1 MTDAVN
7 EIKQTLKPTFRRP
20 YLTVNLQ
27 NCLAIKGLY
36 DTGADISCLSEK
48 FFRQLPP
55 HHRPTKLQTEALP
68 KFKTAGGQ
76 PLKVRGRYNFR
87 VRIGTKFLQHEF
99 YVISD
104 LNEPLI
110 LGIDFIQ
117 KHQLWYCPKNRSF
130 AWEGQ
135 PNWGQGHLKVA
146 AATSIPPLSV
156 AFIRATVRTE
166 GGALPEGTLC
176 IANITSHTHPLVT
189 GGPYLVQPDNLG
201 QITIAVKNCSPVD
214 LELER
219 NDFIGQVENVQ
230 DCETREINP
239 AYLQAIAQQQ
249 RRLRPHQ
256 KLSERKRKFIL
267 ENVKLQVPEQFQ
279 QQYLE
284 VLLRHHE
291 AISEDKFDLG
301 RTDTLMHE
309 IALKTQEP
317 IYVKQFKIP
326 DAHRKEVE
334 SHVLEWLKLGV
345 IQPARSRYNS
355 PIFAV
360 MKKDGNVRL
369 VQDFRALNQQ
379 SYTDKYSMKDVS
391 ECIGEIGRSGS
402 TIFSTIDLTAGFW
415 QMILHPRAR
424 PYTAFTVP
432 GMGQFQWVTSPM
444 GLLGCPASF
453 QRLMET
459 VVNGLSNIIVYI
471 DDLLVHSA
479 SHPEHLVALN
489 QVLDRLVQHNIKI
502 NLQKCVF
509 GSKEVSYLGFRLTE
523 EGIKPGTDKL
533 KAVKNAPPPSSV
545 HEVRQFLGLCNFF
558 RGHVRNFAQLTSPL
572 TALTKKE
579 CSWKGGHL
587 PPDALKAFQELQTY
601 LCSEPIVDYPRRDRP
616 YALIVDASLGDD
628 KKPGGLGAILTQI
641 NTNGEHCVIAYASRK
656 LQKHECNYTPFLME
670 MQAAIWGMEHF
681 NTYLRGRK
689 FTLFTDHRPLE
700 KLGKVHTKTLNRL
713 QEIMNTYDFEIMY
726 KKGSEMP
733 ADYLSRNLVNA
744 ISWEV
749 SELQQAQAAD
759 PLLKALKEFLLNS
772 QLPHDPK
779 CQSLVRH
786 FANDCFIE
794 DDIVWRRVKRPFE
807 PSRVVV
813 FLPTSLVP
821 TALSEAHGNQ
831 MVGHDG
837 IYKTKERL
845 LQCYYWPGMDADIA
859 AHLKTCHRCQLRR
872 KDDRPPPNLLS
883 TLPQPTEP
891 NQRVHADLF
900 GPLKTTDSGKKFIL
914 CMTDALTKYV
924 ELVPLPNKEADTVA
938 NAIFDRW
945 YCRFGAPLDIITDQ
959 GKEFCAKLS
968 NELFKRLGTNHFTTS
983 PHHPQCNSQAE
994 VANKTIAKYLAS
1006 FCDDST
1012 LDWEL
1017 YLAPLMFSYN
1027 TSFHRSVKN
1036 TPFYLTFGMEPR
1048 LPNLPTPDLRRK
1060 FYGES
1065 STDDIIRKLLI
1076 ARDIARRN
1084 NEDASDTARVQYDSK
1099 AMPHKFLPNQLVLL
1113 DEHSFLHK
1121 NQKLAP
1127 KWSGPHKIVR
1137 LKGDANAEI
1146 LLRHNNRKTVVHT
1159 NRLKP
1164 YFVALSNSAFHPD
1177 VLPLSPQSANQTPQ
1191 PTSDQPPHNDVHT
1204 AQNDLLPTFLEVNHT
1219 VPSPSIAPPTPQI
1232 SPRRRTRFSSSSSSA
1247 TQPVPLDEAPPAMRT
1262 RSRTHSEVSAHSA
1275 PSKQRI
1281 FIPQVAFEPL
1291 PNFNRGEGLDTND
1304 TINEGI
1310 TINYVDADN
1319 SWTLVQKRKKKKTK
1333 QEVLDKKWNAQQKEN
1348 FLRFGDIYR
1357 GESYK
1362 NYRNVDVGPPV
1373 AIQQPVAQPPVAV
1386 QGIPPPPAVP
1396 APVQLPPVVA
1406 GAHPLP
1412 VFIIT
1417 PPPQP
1422 AAQIDQEYP
1431 RLEAIPEEEEGDE
1444 EEDEPQA
1451 QGAGYRS
1458 PSSSS
1463 SSSSTASDD
1472 TVVADDFATA
1482 PNTPTPQQKDSNS
1495 PFGARGDDLL
1505 SQFRRL
1511 AFTPDAAA
1519 SGRKYEVPVNER
1531 GEGAVKIP
1539 RPEKFVQ
1546 HELADVGP
1554 PSQRTRQ
1561 MQKDLEKTLLKRYE
1575 ESKALEKKKRKEV
1588 KKEQP

>member
-1 MTDAVN
+1 V
-7 EIKQTLKPTFRRP
+7 
-20 YLTVNLQ
+20 
-27 NCLAIKGLY
+27 
-36 DTGADISCLSEK
+36 
-48 FFRQLPP
+48 
-55 HHRPTKLQTEALP
+55 
-68 KFKTAGGQ
+68 
-76 PLKVRGRYNFR
+76 
-87 VRIGTKFLQHEF
+87 
-99 YVISD
+99 
-104 LNEPLI
+104 EP
-110 LGIDFIQ
+110 D
-117 KHQLWYCPKNRSF
+117 S
-130 AWEGQ
+130 
-135 PNWGQGHLKVA
+135 
-146 AATSIPPLSV
+146 
-156 AFIRATVRTE
+156 
-166 GGALPEGTLC
+166 
-176 IANITSHTHPLVT
+176 
-189 GGPYLVQPDNLG
+189 LG
-201 QITIAVKNCSPVD
+201 QVTVAVKNCAPTE
-214 LELER
+214 LELNK
-219 NDFIGQVENVQ
+219 NDFVGSIENVEN
-230 DCETREINP
+230 CETREINP
-239 AYLQAIAQQQ
+239 AYLQSIAEQKANA
-249 RRLRPHQ
+249 RPRQ
-256 KLSERKRKFIL
+256 TLTAKKKQFIESTIKL
-267 ENVKLQVPEQFQ
+267 NVPEQFQ
-279 QQYLE
+279 TKYLN
-284 VLLRHHE
+284 LLLKHHE
-291 AISEDKFDLG
+291 AISQDKFDLG

-309 IALKTQEP
+309 IALKSNEP

-326 DAHRKEVE
+326 DAHRQEVE
-334 SHVLEWLKLGV
+334 KHVLEWLKLGV

-369 VQDFRALNQQ
+369 VQDFRALNNA

-402 TIFSTIDLTAGFW
+402 TIFTTIDLTAGFW

-459 VVNGLSNIIVYI
+459 VVHNIANVIVYI

-479 SHPEHLVALN
+479 SHDEHLATLD
-489 QVLDRLVQHNIKI
+489 QVLRRLVSHNIKI

-523 EGIKPGTDKL
+523 EGIKPGIDKL

-572 TALTKKE
+572 TALTKKD
-579 CSWKGGHL
+579 CSWKGGQL
-587 PPDALKAFQELQTY
+587 PPTALTAFLELQSY
-601 LCSEPIVDYPRRDRP
+601 LCSEPIVDYPRNNRP

-628 KKPGGLGAILTQI
+628 KKPGGLGAILTQLDSA
-641 NTNGEHCVIAYASRK
+641 GQHCVIAYASRK
-656 LQKHECNYTPFLME
+656 LQKHECNYTPFLLE

-681 NTYLRGRK
+681 TTYLRGRK
-689 FTLFTDHRPLE
+689 FTLITDHRPLE

-713 QEIMNTYDFEIMY
+713 QEIMNTFDFDIVY
-726 KKGSEMP
+726 RKGSEMP
-733 ADYLSRNLVNA
+733 ADYLSRNLVAA
-744 ISWEV
+744 ISWDPA
-749 SELQQAQAAD
+749 ELQNAQNAD
-759 PLLKALKEFLLNS
+759 PLIKALKNFLLNKE
-772 QLPHDPK
+772 LPLDAK
-779 CQSLVRH
+779 CQQLVKV

-794 DDIVWRRVKRPFE
+794 DDIVWRRIKRQFE
-807 PSRVVV
+807 PSRVVI
-813 FLPTSLVP
+813 FLPATLKQQALVD
-821 TALSEAHGNQ
+821 AHGNEL
-831 MVGHDG
+831 VGHDG

-845 LQCYYWPGMDADIA
+845 FQCYYWPGMDADIA
-859 AHLKTCHRCQLRR
+859 THLKACHRCQLRR
-872 KDDRPPPNLLS
+872 TDDRPPPTLLS
-883 TLPQPTEP
+883 NLPQPTEP
-891 NQRVHADLF
+891 NHRVHADLF
-900 GPLKTTDSGKKFIL
+900 GPLKTSDSGKKFIL

-938 NAIFDRW
+938 NAIFDKW

-1191 PTSDQPPHNDVHT
+1191 PASDQPPHDDVHT

-1262 RSRTHSEVSAHSA
+1262 RSRTHSEVSTHSA
-1275 PSKQRI
+1275 PPKQRI

-1291 PNFNRGEGLDTND
+1291 PIFNRGEGLDTND

-1431 RLEAIPEEEEGDE
+1431 RLEAIPEEEEGEE

>member
-1 MTDAVN
+1 MDKSPN
-7 EIKQTLKPTFRRP
+7 FR
-20 YLTVNLQ
+20 
-27 NCLAIKGLY
+27 
-36 DTGADISCLSEK
+36 S
-48 FFRQLPP
+48 
-55 HHRPTKLQTEALP
+55 
-68 KFKTAGGQ
+68 AGGQ
-76 PLKVRGRYNFR
+76 PLPVRGLY
-87 VRIGTKFLQHEF
+87 EF
-99 YVISD
+99 TLSINSKLIRHPCYVIPD

-117 KHQLWYCPKNRSF
+117 QHQLWYCTKNRSF
-130 AWEGQ
+130 AWDGQ
-135 PNWGQGHLKVA
+135 PNWGQGQLKVCN
-146 AATSIPPLSV
+146 ATVIPPLSV
-156 AFIRATVRTE
+156 AYIKATVRTE
-166 GGALPEGTLC
+166 SGSLPAQNNLC
-176 IANITSHTHPLVT
+176 IANITSSLHPLIT
-189 GGPYLVQPDNLG
+189 GGPYLVEPDSLG
-201 QITIAVKNCSPVD
+201 QVTVAVKNCAPTE
-214 LELER
+214 LELNK
-219 NDFIGQVENVQ
+219 NDFVGSIENVEN
-230 DCETREINP
+230 CETREINP
-239 AYLQAIAQQQ
+239 AYLQSIAEQKANA
-249 RRLRPHQ
+249 RPKQ
-256 KLSERKRKFIL
+256 TLTAKKKQFIASTIKL
-267 ENVKLQVPEQFQ
+267 NVPEQFQ
-279 QQYLE
+279 TKYLT
-284 VLLRHHE
+284 LLLKHHE
-291 AISEDKFDLG
+291 AISQDKFDLG

-309 IALKTQEP
+309 IALKSNEP

-326 DAHRKEVE
+326 DAHRQEVE
-334 SHVLEWLKLGV
+334 KHVLEWLKLGV

-369 VQDFRALNQQ
+369 VQDFRALNNA

-402 TIFSTIDLTAGFW
+402 TIFTTIDLTAGFW

-459 VVNGLSNIIVYI
+459 VVHNIANVIVYI

-479 SHPEHLVALN
+479 SHDEHLATLD
-489 QVLDRLVQHNIKI
+489 QVLRRLVSHNIKI

-523 EGIKPGTDKL
+523 EGIKPGIDKL

-558 RGHVRNFAQLTSPL
+558 RGHVRNFAQITSPL
-572 TALTKKE
+572 TALTKKD
-579 CSWKGGHL
+579 CSWKGGQL
-587 PPDALKAFQELQTY
+587 PPTALTAFLELQSY
-601 LCSEPIVDYPRRDRP
+601 LCSEPIVDYPRNNRP

-628 KKPGGLGAILTQI
+628 KKPGGLGAILTQLDSA
-641 NTNGEHCVIAYASRK
+641 GQHCVIAYASRK
-656 LQKHECNYTPFLME
+656 LQKHECNYTPFLLE

-681 NTYLRGRK
+681 TTYLRGRK
-689 FTLFTDHRPLE
+689 FTLITDHRPLE

-713 QEIMNTYDFEIMY
+713 QEIMNTFDFDIVY
-726 KKGSEMP
+726 RKGSEMP
-733 ADYLSRNLVNA
+733 ADYLSRNLVAA
-744 ISWEV
+744 ISWDPA
-749 SELQQAQAAD
+749 ELQNAQNAD
-759 PLLKALKEFLLNS
+759 PLIKALKNFLLNKE
-772 QLPHDPK
+772 LPLDAK
-779 CQSLVRH
+779 CQQLVKV

-794 DDIVWRRVKRPFE
+794 DDIVWRRIKRQFE
-807 PSRVVV
+807 PSRVVI
-813 FLPTSLVP
+813 FLPATLKQQALVD
-821 TALSEAHGNQ
+821 AHGNEL
-831 MVGHDG
+831 VGHDG

-845 LQCYYWPGMDADIA
+845 FQCYYWPGMDADIA
-859 AHLKTCHRCQLRR
+859 THLKACHRCQLRR
-872 KDDRPPPNLLS
+872 TDDRPPPTLLS
-883 TLPQPTEP
+883 NLPQPTEP
-891 NQRVHADLF
+891 NHRVHADLF
-900 GPLKTTDSGKKFIL
+900 GPLKTSDSGKKFIL

-938 NAIFDRW
+938 NAIFDKW

-1191 PTSDQPPHNDVHT
+1191 PTSDQPPHDDVHT

-1291 PNFNRGEGLDTND
+1291 PIFNRGEGLDTND

-1412 VFIIT
+1412 VIIIT

-1431 RLEAIPEEEEGDE
+1431 RLEAIPEEEEGEE

>member
-1 MTDAVN
+1 M
-7 EIKQTLKPTFRRP
+7 
-20 YLTVNLQ
+20 
-27 NCLAIKGLY
+27 
-36 DTGADISCLSEK
+36 SEK
-48 FFRQLPP
+48 IFRQIQPQNRPQKLPIDKSP
-55 HHRPTKLQTEALP
+55 NFRS
-68 KFKTAGGQ
+68 AGGQ
-76 PLKVRGRYNFR
+76 PLPVRGLY
-87 VRIGTKFLQHEF
+87 EF
-99 YVISD
+99 TLSINSKLIRHPCYVIPD

-117 KHQLWYCPKNRSF
+117 QHQLWYCPKNKSF

-135 PNWGQGHLKVA
+135 PNWGQGHLKVCN
-146 AATSIPPLSV
+146 ATVIPPLSV
-156 AFIRATVRTE
+156 AYIKATVRTE
-166 GGALPEGTLC
+166 SGSLPAQNNLC
-176 IANITSHTHPLVT
+176 IANITSSLHPLIT
-189 GGPYLVQPDNLG
+189 GGPYLVEPDSLG
-201 QITIAVKNCSPVD
+201 QVTVAVKNCAPTE
-214 LELER
+214 LELNK
-219 NDFIGQVENVQ
+219 NDFVGSIENVEN
-230 DCETREINP
+230 CETREINP
-239 AYLQAIAQQQ
+239 AYLQSIAEQKANA
-249 RRLRPHQ
+249 RPRQ
-256 KLSERKRKFIL
+256 TLTAKKKQFIESTIKL
-267 ENVKLQVPEQFQ
+267 NVPEQFQ
-279 QQYLE
+279 TKYLN
-284 VLLRHHE
+284 LLLKHHE
-291 AISEDKFDLG
+291 AISQDKFDLG

-309 IALKTQEP
+309 IALKSNEP

-326 DAHRKEVE
+326 DAHRQEVE
-334 SHVLEWLKLGV
+334 KHVLEWLKLGV

-369 VQDFRALNQQ
+369 VQDFRALNNA

-402 TIFSTIDLTAGFW
+402 TIFTTIDLTAGFW

-459 VVNGLSNIIVYI
+459 VVHNIANVIVYI

-479 SHPEHLVALN
+479 SHDEHLATLD
-489 QVLDRLVQHNIKI
+489 QVLRRLVSHNIKI

-523 EGIKPGTDKL
+523 EGIKPGIDKL

-572 TALTKKE
+572 TALTKKD
-579 CSWKGGHL
+579 CSWKGGQL
-587 PPDALKAFQELQTY
+587 PPTALTAFLELQSY
-601 LCSEPIVDYPRRDRP
+601 LCSEPIVDYPRNNRP

-628 KKPGGLGAILTQI
+628 KKPGGLGAILTQLDSA
-641 NTNGEHCVIAYASRK
+641 GQHCVIAYASRK
-656 LQKHECNYTPFLME
+656 LQKHECNYTPFLLE

-681 NTYLRGRK
+681 TTYLRGRK
-689 FTLFTDHRPLE
+689 FTLITDHRPLE

-713 QEIMNTYDFEIMY
+713 QEIMNTFDFDIVY
-726 KKGSEMP
+726 RKGSEMP
-733 ADYLSRNLVNA
+733 ADYLSRNLVAA
-744 ISWEV
+744 ISWDPA
-749 SELQQAQAAD
+749 ELQNAQNAD
-759 PLLKALKEFLLNS
+759 PLIKALKNFLLNKE
-772 QLPHDPK
+772 LPLDAK
-779 CQSLVRH
+779 CQQLVKV

-794 DDIVWRRVKRPFE
+794 DDIVWRRIKRQFE
-807 PSRVVV
+807 PSRVVI
-813 FLPTSLVP
+813 FLPATLKQQALVD
-821 TALSEAHGNQ
+821 AHGNEL
-831 MVGHDG
+831 VGHDG

-845 LQCYYWPGMDADIA
+845 FQCYYWPGMDADIA
-859 AHLKTCHRCQLRR
+859 THLKACHRCQLRR
-872 KDDRPPPNLLS
+872 TDDRPPPTLLS
-883 TLPQPTEP
+883 NLPQPTEP
-891 NQRVHADLF
+891 NHRVHADLF
-900 GPLKTTDSGKKFIL
+900 GPLKTSDSGKKFIL

-938 NAIFDRW
+938 NAIFDKW

-1076 ARDIARRN
+1076 ARDIARQN
-1084 NEDASDTARVQYDSK
+1084 NEDASDNARVQYDSK

-1191 PTSDQPPHNDVHT
+1191 PASDQPPHDDVHT

-1291 PNFNRGEGLDTND
+1291 PIFNRGEGLDTND

-1431 RLEAIPEEEEGDE
+1431 RLEAIPEEEEGEE